1 MKLMTKELEVRFKS
15 VGLQDGVKDPIVI
28 AKYFNPTAGGD
39 WFCTEFDPVDRIFFG
54 FANLGDLDCA
64 EWGSV
69 SLDELESFKGR
80 FGLGIERD
88 LHWTEKPFSEC
99 DPRTH

>member
-1 MKLMTKELEVRFKS
+1 MKLITKELKTRFKKIGS
-15 VGLQDGVKDPIVI
+15 QADKEDPIVI
-28 AKYFNPTAGGD
+28 MKLFNPNGVGD
-39 WFCTEFDPVDRIFFG
+39 WWITEMYPEDRILFG

-69 SLDELESFKGR
+69 SLDELESFRGR

-99 DPRTH
+99 DPRKH